1 MPSLYK
7 GMDFDLS
14 GFSVGVIEGES
25 YPKMMEEGDKIYGIR
40 SSGIHSNGYSLINR
54 ILEDNDYDPKIIM
67 EPTKIY
73 VDDVNFLKD
82 KYTHKIKG
90 FSHITGG
97 GLIDNIPR
105 IINEGFNMNIN
116 KSWEIPDVFQ
126 WIYKH
131 SNMTIKDMLTT
142 YNCGIGMVVIF
153 NKDTEVSDN
162 LIELGE
168 IVQSNNPIIDYQLI
182 QSSFN

>member
-1 MPSLYK
+1 
-7 GMDFDLS
+7 
-14 GFSVGVIEGES
+14 
-25 YPKMMEEGDKIYGIR
+25 
-40 SSGIHSNGYSLINR
+40 
-54 ILEDNDYDPKIIM
+54 
-67 EPTKIY
+67 
-73 VDDVNFLKD
+73 
-82 KYTHKIKG
+82 
-90 FSHITGG
+90 
-97 GLIDNIPR
+97 
-105 IINEGFNMNIN
+105 MNIN
-116 KSWEIPDVFQ
+116 KSWVIPDIFQ

-131 SNMTIKDMLTT
+131 SNMTIKDMFTT